1 MVVMGTITFE
11 HGRDRPPTTG
21 ELEAQARRGRWLA
34 VFPDGRRFVGRNIVE
49 EIVARVG
56 MRWYAIVDHGD
67 EYETI
72 AWPLAPK
79 ADLAAIEA
87 RTTASTEGPFV
98 EDEDGVRTERVTN
111 RGIDMDGV
119 TPWEDHSYLAR
130 EVSGEANTAF
140 LIHARADVLALVD
153 ELRDAYAALN
163 SATDRLAAHEAE
175 LAAAAGELLVPV
187 PTPGT
192 DAAKLLTANVLLRRE
207 NSRFTDLV
215 NRVRTEREE
224 RAAWLTSL
232 PAGSCGNPPPASLLE
247 AEAAT
252 GATLASIERGGT

>member
-1 MVVMGTITFE
+1 MNTVTFE

-56 MRWYAIVDHGD
+56 MRWYAIVDRGD

-72 AWPLAPK
+72 PWPLAPK
-79 ADLAAIEA
+79 ADLEAIESQA
-87 RTTASTEGPFV
+87 KHDRVFCDLCDAIATKVCGNPHCGAERCHTHEDAYSDRCDHNWQRPFGAP
-98 EDEDGVRTERVTN
+98 EE
-111 RGIDMDGV
+111 
-119 TPWEDHSYLAR
+119 
-130 EVSGEANTAF
+130 
-140 LIHARADVLALVD
+140 VLALVA

-163 SATDRLAAHEAE
+163 SASDRLAAHEAD

-207 NSRFTDLV
+207 NSRFTALV

-252 GATLASIERGGT
+252 GDTLASIERGGT

>member
-1 MVVMGTITFE
+1 MNDVTFD

-21 ELEAQARRGRWLA
+21 ELEAQTRRGRWLA

-56 MRWYAIVDHGD
+56 MRWYAIVDRGD

-72 AWPLAPK
+72 PWPLAPR
-79 ADLAAIEA
+79 ADLDAIES

-98 EDEDGVRTERVTN
+98 EDGDGIRTERVTN
-111 RGIDMDGV
+111 RGIDLDGV
-119 TPWEDHSYLAR
+119 TPWEDHEYVAR

-140 LIHARADVLALVD
+140 LIHARADVLTLVA
-153 ELRDAYAALN
+153 ELRGAYAALN
-163 SATDRLAAHEAE
+163 NFTDSLAAHEVD

-192 DAAKLLTANVLLRRE
+192 YTATLLIANVLLRRE
-207 NSRFTDLV
+207 NSRFTALV
-215 NRVRTEREE
+215 NRVRTERAE

-232 PAGSCGNPPPASLLE
+232 PAGACGNPPPASLLE

>member
-1 MVVMGTITFE
+1 MGTITFE

-56 MRWYAIVDHGD
+56 MRWYAVVDRGD

-79 ADLAAIEA
+79 ADLDAIESRTAAATKGPWRLALAVGCCAVRDAESSVPVVPYYAGRNSYDNAAFIAAA
-87 RTTASTEGPFV
+87 RT
-98 EDEDGVRTERVTN
+98 
-111 RGIDMDGV
+111 
-119 TPWEDHSYLAR
+119 
-130 EVSGEANTAF
+130 
-140 LIHARADVLALVD
+140 DVPALVA

-163 SATDRLAAHEAE
+163 SASDRLAAHEAE
-175 LAAAAGELLVPV
+175 LAAAAGELLVSL

-207 NSRFTDLV
+207 NSRFTALV
-215 NRVRTEREE
+215 NRVRTERAE

>member
-1 MVVMGTITFE
+1 MNTVTFE

-56 MRWYAIVDHGD
+56 MRWYAIVDRGD

-72 AWPLAPK
+72 PWPIAPK
-79 ADLAAIEA
+79 ADLDAIELQA
-87 RTTASTEGPFV
+87 KR
-98 EDEDGVRTERVTN
+98 DGEFCGMCGSAAVKVCDN
-111 RGIDMDGV
+111 PKCGIRRCL
-119 TPWEDHSYLAR
+119 T
-130 EVSGEANTAF
+130 
-140 LIHARADVLALVD
+140 HADRYIGSCEHNWRRPIGAPEEVLALVA
-153 ELRDAYAALN
+153 ELRDAYAAIN
-163 SATDRLAAHEAE
+163 SATDRFAAHEAD

-207 NSRFTDLV
+207 NSRFIAFV
-215 NRVRTEREE
+215 NRVRTERAE